1 MTENGTANDIIKSW
15 LKVASYKK
23 KQHKR
28 MEKKMNKKLLALG
41 SDVNK
46 ELDRN
51 IKYKKLIWSCP
62 L

>member
-1 MTENGTANDIIKSW
+1 MG
-15 LKVASYKK
+15 
-23 KQHKR
+23 
-28 MEKKMNKKLLALG
+28 KKLLLLG

-51 IKYKKLIWSCP
+51 IKSKKLIWSCP

>member
-1 MTENGTANDIIKSW
+1 
-15 LKVASYKK
+15 
-23 KQHKR
+23 
-28 MEKKMNKKLLALG
+28 MNKKLLALG

>member
-1 MTENGTANDIIKSW
+1 MS
-15 LKVASYKK
+15 
-23 KQHKR
+23 
-28 MEKKMNKKLLALG
+28 KKLLFLG

-51 IKYKKLIWSCP
+51 IKYKKLIWSFP

>member
-1 MTENGTANDIIKSW
+1 MC
-15 LKVASYKK
+15 
-23 KQHKR
+23 
-28 MEKKMNKKLLALG
+28 KKLFLLG

-51 IKYKKLIWSCP
+51 IKSKKLIWSCP

>member
-1 MTENGTANDIIKSW
+1 MS
-15 LKVASYKK
+15 
-23 KQHKR
+23 
-28 MEKKMNKKLLALG
+28 KKLLLLG

-51 IKYKKLIWSCP
+51 IKSKKLIWSCP

>member
-1 MTENGTANDIIKSW
+1 MS
-15 LKVASYKK
+15 
-23 KQHKR
+23 
-28 MEKKMNKKLLALG
+28 KKLLALG

-51 IKYKKLIWSCP
+51 IKPKKLIWSCP

>member
-1 MTENGTANDIIKSW
+1 MS
-15 LKVASYKK
+15 
-23 KQHKR
+23 
-28 MEKKMNKKLLALG
+28 KKLLLLG

-51 IKYKKLIWSCP
+51 IKSKKLIWRCP

>member
-1 MTENGTANDIIKSW
+1 MI
-15 LKVASYKK
+15 
-23 KQHKR
+23 
-28 MEKKMNKKLLALG
+28 KKLLHLG

-51 IKYKKLIWSCP
+51 IKSKKLIWSCP